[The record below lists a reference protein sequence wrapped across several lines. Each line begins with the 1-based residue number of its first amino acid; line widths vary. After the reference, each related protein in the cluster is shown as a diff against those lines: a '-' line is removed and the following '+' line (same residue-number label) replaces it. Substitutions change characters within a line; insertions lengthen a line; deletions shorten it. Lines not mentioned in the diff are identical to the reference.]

1 MRIRFLGTAASRGW
15 PVPECR
21 CASCRRAA
29 AEPRRPL
36 AVHVEGSLQTALRAE
51 GRTFFGGDSVLL
63 ECDPPEASSTP
74 PDPLSADR
82 TSDAPS
88 GRERQGPGAW
98 LPPDV
103 AVVHADAPE
112 AIGDLRR
119 RGVVHDRTRFLLVGG
134 GHGVHSP
141 AELRRRAALWGA
153 EAAADGQVV
162 EVAPLPEPAEP
173 VARRVLVTGGARS
186 GKSAEAERRML
197 AEPRVVYVATGPRPE
212 GDAAWVERVAA
223 HRSRRP
229 PWWRTEETGDAAA
242 ALDEAAGTGEAVLF
256 DCAGTWLAG
265 AMEEVGMWS
274 DTPPADARER
284 LDRRI
289 GELLDAWRRFPGHS
303 VAVTNEVGSG
313 VVPATRSGGLFRD
326 MLGRLNQ
333 GLAQESDEVLLAVS
347 GRIIELP

>member
-1 MRIRFLGTAASRGW
+1 MRIRFMGTAAPQGW

-29 AEPRRPL
+29 SEPRRPL
-36 AVHVEGSLQTALRAE
+36 AVHVEGSIQTSRRPE
-51 GRTFFGGDSVLL
+51 GLAFDGGGPVLL
-63 ECDPPEASSTP
+63 KCDE
-74 PDPLSADR
+74 PDPSSSAPFPGLADGER
-82 TSDAPS
+82 S
-88 GRERQGPGAW
+88 GLGRQGPGAS

-103 AVVHADAPE
+103 VVVHADAPE

-119 RGVVHDRTRFLLVGG
+119 RGAVHDRTRFLLVGG

-153 EAAADGQVV
+153 EPVTDGQVV
-162 EVAPLPEPAEP
+162 EVAPLPEPVGP
-173 VARRVLVTGGARS
+173 TARRVLVTGGARS

-197 AEPRVVYVATGPRPE
+197 AEPHVVYVATGPRPE
-212 GDAAWVERVAA
+212 GDAAWAERVAA

-229 PWWRTEETGDAAA
+229 SWWRTEETGDAAA
-242 ALDEAAGTGEAVLF
+242 ALDKAAATGEAVLF

-265 AMEEVGMWS
+265 AMEECGMWS
-274 DTPPADARER
+274 DTPPPDAQER

-333 GLAQESDEVLLAVS
+333 RLAHESDEVLLAVS

>member
-1 MRIRFLGTAASRGW
+1 M
-15 PVPECR
+15 
-21 CASCRRAA
+21 
-29 AEPRRPL
+29 
-36 AVHVEGSLQTALRAE
+36 
-51 GRTFFGGDSVLL
+51 VLV
-63 ECDPPEASSTP
+63 CDPPEAPGP
-74 PDPLSADR
+74 PTGRAAGR
-82 TSDAPS
+82 SDEEVREAYQA
-88 GRERQGPGAW
+88 ERQGGAFW
-98 LPPDV
+98 ARPDV
-103 AVVHADAPE
+103 AVVHSDAPE

-119 RGVVHDRTRFLLVGG
+119 RGVAHDRTRFLLVGG

-153 EAAADGQVV
+153 EPVVDGQEV

-197 AEPRVVYVATGPRPE
+197 AEPHVVYLATGPRPE
-212 GDAAWVERVAA
+212 GDAAWAERVAA

-229 PWWRTEETGDAAA
+229 SWWRTEETGDAAE
-242 ALDEAAGTGEAVLF
+242 ALDKAAGTGEAVLF

-265 AMEEVGMWS
+265 AMEECGMWS
-274 DTPPADARER
+274 ETPPPDAHER
-284 LDRRI
+284 LERRI
-289 GELLDAWRRFPGHS
+289 EDLLGAWRRFPGHL

-333 GLAQESDEVLLAVS
+333 RLAHESEEVLLAVS
-347 GRIIELP
+347 GRIVELP

>member
-1 MRIRFLGTAASRGW
+1 M
-15 PVPECR
+15 
-21 CASCRRAA
+21 
-29 AEPRRPL
+29 
-36 AVHVEGSLQTALRAE
+36 
-51 GRTFFGGDSVLL
+51 LL
-63 ECDPPEASSTP
+63 ECDPPGPSSGSSAAS
-74 PDPLSADR
+74 PDRADGR
-82 TSDAPS
+82 PSDV
-88 GRERQGPGAW
+88 ERQGPGAL

-103 AVVHADAPE
+103 AIVHADAPE

-153 EAAADGQVV
+153 EPVVDGQVV
-162 EVAPLPEPAEP
+162 EAAPLPEPVEP

-197 AEPRVVYVATGPRPE
+197 AEPHVVYVATGPSPE
-212 GDAAWVERVAA
+212 GDGSWARRVQA

-229 PWWRTEETGDAAA
+229 SWWRTEETGDAAA
-242 ALDEAAGTGEAVLF
+242 ALDKAAGTGEAVLF

-265 AMEEVGMWS
+265 AMEECGMWD
-274 DTPPADARER
+274 DTPPPDADER
-284 LDRRI
+284 LERRI
-289 GELLDAWRRFPGHS
+289 EELLAAWRRFPGHL

-333 GLAQESDEVLLAVS
+333 RLAQESDEVLLAVS

>member
-1 MRIRFLGTAASRGW
+1 MRIRFMGTAAPRGW
-15 PVPECR
+15 PEPECR

-36 AVHVEGSLQTALRAE
+36 ALHVEGSLQTALRPE
-51 GRTFFGGDSVLL
+51 GRTFSDGRSVLL
-63 ECDPPEASSTP
+63 ECAPPEPESASPAPSAD
-74 PDPLSADR
+74 PDPGEP
-82 TSDAPS
+82 SD
-88 GRERQGPGAW
+88 RERQGPSAW
-98 LPPDV
+98 SPPDAV
-103 AVVHADAPE
+103 VVHADTPE

-119 RGVVHDRTRFLLVGG
+119 RGAVHDRTRFLLVGG

-141 AELRRRAALWGA
+141 GELRRRAALWGA
-153 EAAADGQVV
+153 EPVTDDQVI
-162 EVAPLPEPAEP
+162 EVAPLPEPADP
-173 VARRVLVTGGARS
+173 VDRRVLVTGGARS

-197 AEPRVVYVATGPRPE
+197 AEPHVVYVATGPSPD
-212 GDAAWVERVAA
+212 GDASWARRVRA

-229 PWWRTEETGDAAA
+229 SWWRTEETGDAAS
-242 ALDEAAGTGEAVLF
+242 ALDKAAETGEAVLF

-265 AMEEVGMWS
+265 VMEECGMWS
-274 DTPPADARER
+274 DTPPRDARER

-289 GELLDAWRRFPGHS
+289 GELLAAWRRFPGHA

-333 GLAQESDEVLLAVS
+333 GLAHESDEVLLAVS
-347 GRIIELP
+347 GRIIDLP